1 MSHALEGVNVCAS
14 SQLLYSTRK
23 EDIKIR
29 KTVSYSEAKLLIF
42 CIFCLVS
49 EKKRREN
56 NS

>member
-1 MSHALEGVNVCAS
+1 MSHALEGVNVCAHAPN
-14 SQLLYSTRK
+14 YSTRK